1 MFFHNYDEM
10 LNDVLQEFV
19 PDFNNNNAQGFDV
32 TDRLP
37 SWVQLFDATIV
48 TPFVKDEFLWAAA
61 RYVP

>member
-48 TPFVKDEFLWAAA
+48 TPFVKD
-61 RYVP
+61 